1 MLLTTT
7 KEKFNKI
14 TDAVIRAR
22 SFSLNSR
29 KNESRR
35 NSRQRFWP
43 QSGMLGKKRTPAK
56 QIRQT
61 GTNFVANTI

>member
-1 MLLTTT
+1 
-7 KEKFNKI
+7 
-14 TDAVIRAR
+14 
-22 SFSLNSR
+22 LNSR